1 MARFNQFGIE
11 DLIGSFENLANIPD
25 GVLDEMLNAGADVI
39 AEKQKAVGRRM
50 GVHLTGVTLESIKKH
65 PKIGTTKDGRY
76 IDIYPDG
83 KNADGNRNAE
93 VAFINEFGKRGQDAR
108 PFMETANEESAGET
122 TEAAAK
128 VLHDWQESQ

>member
-1 MARFNQFGIE
+1 MATFNQYGLE
-11 DLIGSFENLANIPD
+11 DLIGSFDKLANIPD

-39 AEKQKAVGRRM
+39 AEKQKAVGKRM
-50 GVHLTGVTLESIKKH
+50 GVHLTGVTLESIKKA
-65 PKIGTTKDGRY
+65 KKTGGGKSGRY

-83 KNADGNRNAE
+83 RNADGNRNAE
-93 VAFINEFGKRGQDAR
+93 VAFINGFGKKGQDAR

-128 VLHDWQESQ
+128 VLQDWQESQ